1 MTRIVPALVVAS
13 ALAAPSLAQAN
24 LPAKPSFETG
34 NFTGL
39 GSALVKF
46 FERRGA
52 V

>member
-34 NFTGL
+34 NPLQGPPL
-39 GSALVKF
+39 
-46 FERRGA
+46 
-52 V
+52 